1 MAKTTKAKSKKSKK
15 SKPVKA
21 QKSSKNTKKTQET
34 KKKKEGKKKSKIS
47 TNKKENK
54 QKKESKKMSKKSEE
68 NKKIAQKLSE
78 KKTPSKSKEVSLKK
92 NLAPAL
98 NTPTIIALVVIVLV
112 GLAYIFRGSYLAAI
126 VNGQPISRLAIM
138 REAEKFQ
145 GTQILEQKVLEELVI
160 QKAREEGVQIS
171 DEVVNAKLDEIKEDV
186 AAQGQ
191 DFDMLLEMQ
200 GMTEDELRRQIRLQE
215 MVEQLVGAEVEIS
228 DAEIEQYIENNR
240 DFLPE
245 EAAEEELEDIARQ
258 QLEQQALSG
267 KYQDWIDN
275 LKRNARVQ
283 YFVDYAPEQPE
294 MPMIE
299 AEPEPQIEIE
309 ADPEMEVD
317 VDIEE

>member
-1 MAKTTKAKSKKSKK
+1 MTKTTKGKSKKSTK
-15 SKPVKA
+15 SKTASKSKQA
-21 QKSSKNTKKTQET
+21 KKSSKDKSVKKQKKT
-34 KKKKEGKKKSKIS
+34 I
-47 TNKKENK
+47 NK
-54 QKKESKKMSKKSEE
+54 QKESKKMPKKSEE

-171 DEVVNAKLDEIKEDV
+171 DEVVDAKLNEIKEDV

-245 EAAEEELEDIARQ
+245 EATEEELEDIARQ

-294 MPMIE
+294 IPMIE
-299 AEPEPQIEIE
+299 TEPEPQIEIE